1 MKENTKNGAAAD
13 KKIVESDG
21 GVALTNAGV
30 GHSRSY
36 MSGFDKIAVVVLLTV
51 GLFYLVSS
59 IFQITYVFTDEFDS
73 LIFLREITQISVG
86 AILIY
91 GAVRFIRKNTYLE
104 RIVDNMFEDII
115 YDRFEPV
122 LRDIAEVQVGYDSVS
137 TQIKSLNYSINDLKK
152 SIEFAPS
159 GGAYQYQAQD
169 TSTSASL
176 RRVYNLFTYV
186 VLLNVTLAVYMFMI
200 YYPQWY
206 IPYLSPLLFV
216 MWWVVITYEFNQWDN
231 SSAWM
236 WVFAPILILPIYT
249 MVFGLLTST
258 NQMFAIMYLALGL
271 YAITYYTW
279 SMYNSSGTLPFG
291 LHKKLEDI
299 ANYEPVIDNHNG
311 GENGDIP
318 RNGGLYRNS
327 GEDGDIPR
335 NGGLYRNSGE
345 DGDMPRNGGLY
356 RNSGEDGDMPRN
368 GGLYRNSGEDG
379 DMPRNGGLYRNSGE
393 DDNMPRNGG
402 LYRNSDEDGN
412 MPRNGG
418 LYRNVGAVPYDHQNM
433 NGFSDRLSLIRE
445 EFKLLHEEIGMYG
458 ALHRPSNPQNV
469 VEQHVKQP
477 IFTRKLAKGMFKK
490 LVDKSTRKSNNDDN

>member
-1 MKENTKNGAAAD
+1 MKNNTKNKTTSD
-13 KKIVESDG
+13 RKIVESDG
-21 GVALTNAGV
+21 GIAISSMGTE
-30 GHSRSY
+30 HSRNY

-51 GLFYLVSS
+51 GLFYLISS
-59 IFQITYVFTDEFDS
+59 IFQISYVFTDEFDS
-73 LIFLREITQISVG
+73 LIFIREVTQIFVG
-86 AILIY
+86 GMLIL

-104 RIVDNMFEDII
+104 RIVDNMFEEII

-122 LRDIAEVQVGYDSVS
+122 LRNIAEVQVGYDSVS
-137 TQIKSLNYSINDLKK
+137 SQIKSLNYSINDLKN

-159 GGAYQYQAQD
+159 TGGYYQSHEV
-169 TSTSASL
+169 STSASL
-176 RRVYNLFTYV
+176 RRVYNLFMYV

-216 MWWVVITYEFNQWDN
+216 MWWVTITYEFNQWDN

-258 NQMFAIMYLALGL
+258 NQMFAIMYLVLGL
-271 YAITYYTW
+271 YVVTYYTW

-299 ANYEPVIDNHNG
+299 ANYEPAMD
-311 GENGDIP
+311 D
-318 RNGGLYRNS
+318 RNN
-327 GEDGDIPR
+327 
-335 NGGLYRNSGE
+335 GE

-379 DMPRNGGLYRNSGE
+379 DMPRNGGLYRNSG
-393 DDNMPRNGG
+393 DDSDMSRNGG
-402 LYRNSDEDGN
+402 LCRNI
-412 MPRNGG
+412 
-418 LYRNVGAVPYDHQNM
+418 GATPFRHQNM
-433 NGFSDRLSLIRE
+433 DEISERLLLIHE
-445 EFKLLHEEIGMYG
+445 EFNLLNEEISMYTG
-458 ALHRPSNPQNV
+458 QRQSISSQNM
-469 VEQHVKQP
+469 VEQPVTVQQP
-477 IFTRKLAKGMFKK
+477 IFTRKLAKGLYKK
-490 LVDKSTRKSNNDDN
+490 LKPQHPKSKK

>member
-1 MKENTKNGAAAD
+1 MKNNTKNKTTSD
-13 KKIVESDG
+13 RKIVESDG
-21 GVALTNAGV
+21 GIAISSMGTE
-30 GHSRSY
+30 HSRNY

-51 GLFYLVSS
+51 GLFYLISS
-59 IFQITYVFTDEFDS
+59 IFQISYVFTDEFDS
-73 LIFLREITQISVG
+73 LIFIREVTQIFVG
-86 AILIY
+86 GMLIL

-104 RIVDNMFEDII
+104 RIVDNMFEEII

-122 LRDIAEVQVGYDSVS
+122 LRNIAEVQVGYDSVS
-137 TQIKSLNYSINDLKK
+137 SQIKSLNYSINDLKN

-159 GGAYQYQAQD
+159 TGGYYQSHEV
-169 TSTSASL
+169 STSASL
-176 RRVYNLFTYV
+176 RRVYNLFVYV

-216 MWWVVITYEFNQWDN
+216 MWWVTITYEFNQWDN

-258 NQMFAIMYLALGL
+258 NQMFAIMYLVLGL
-271 YAITYYTW
+271 YVVTYYTW

-299 ANYEPVIDNHNG
+299 ANYEPAMD
-311 GENGDIP
+311 D
-318 RNGGLYRNS
+318 RNN
-327 GEDGDIPR
+327 GEDGDMPR

-379 DMPRNGGLYRNSGE
+379 DMPRNGGLYRNSG
-393 DDNMPRNGG
+393 DDSDMSRNGG
-402 LYRNSDEDGN
+402 LCRNI
-412 MPRNGG
+412 
-418 LYRNVGAVPYDHQNM
+418 GATPFRHQNM
-433 NGFSDRLSLIRE
+433 DEISERLLLIHE
-445 EFKLLHEEIGMYG
+445 EFNLLNEEISMYTG
-458 ALHRPSNPQNV
+458 QRQSISSQNM
-469 VEQHVKQP
+469 VEQPVPVQQP
-477 IFTRKLAKGMFKK
+477 IFTRKLAKGLYKK
-490 LVDKSTRKSNNDDN
+490 LKPQHPKSKK

>member
-1 MKENTKNGAAAD
+1 MTNNTKNKATSD
-13 KKIVESDG
+13 RKIVESDG
-21 GVALTNAGV
+21 GVAITNTGAE
-30 GHSRSY
+30 HSRSY
-36 MSGFDKIAVVVLLTV
+36 MSGLDKIAVVVLLTV
-51 GLFYLVSS
+51 GLFYLISS
-59 IFQITYVFTDEFDS
+59 IFQISYVFTDEFDS
-73 LIFLREITQISVG
+73 LIFAREATHIFAG
-86 AILIY
+86 AILVY

-104 RIVDNMFEDII
+104 RIVDNMFEEII

-137 TQIKSLNYSINDLKK
+137 SQIKSLNYSINDLKK

-159 GGAYQYQAQD
+159 TGGYYQPQEV
-169 TSTSASL
+169 STSASL
-176 RRVYNLFTYV
+176 RRVYNLFMYV

-216 MWWVVITYEFNQWDN
+216 MWWVVITYEYNQWDN

-271 YAITYYTW
+271 YAVTYYTW
-279 SMYNSSGTLPFG
+279 SMYNASGTLPFG

-299 ANYEPVIDNHNG
+299 ANYESAMD
-311 GENGDIP
+311 D
-318 RNGGLYRNS
+318 RNS
-327 GEDGDIPR
+327 GK
-335 NGGLYRNSGE
+335 

-402 LYRNSDEDGN
+402 LYRNSGEDDNMPRNGGLYRNSDEDDN

-418 LYRNVGAVPYDHQNM
+418 LYRNVGATPYKYQNM
-433 NGFSDRLSLIRE
+433 DGLSERLMLIQE

-458 ALHRPSNPQNV
+458 GQRRPAGPQNT

-477 IFTRKLAKGMFKK
+477 ILTRKLAKGLYKK
-490 LVDKSTRKSNNDDN
+490 LVSKSTRKTKNEEN

>member
-1 MKENTKNGAAAD
+1 MTNNTKNKATSD
-13 KKIVESDG
+13 RKIVESDG
-21 GVALTNAGV
+21 GVAITNTGAE
-30 GHSRSY
+30 HSRSY
-36 MSGFDKIAVVVLLTV
+36 MSGLDKIAVVVLLTV
-51 GLFYLVSS
+51 GLFYLISS
-59 IFQITYVFTDEFDS
+59 IIQITYVFTDEFDS
-73 LIFLREITQISVG
+73 LIFAREATHIFAG
-86 AILIY
+86 AILVY
-91 GAVRFIRKNTYLE
+91 GAIRFIRKNTYLE
-104 RIVDNMFEDII
+104 RIVDNMFEEII

-137 TQIKSLNYSINDLKK
+137 SQIKSLNYSINDLKK

-159 GGAYQYQAQD
+159 TGGYYQPQEV
-169 TSTSASL
+169 STSASL
-176 RRVYNLFTYV
+176 RRVYNLFMYV

-216 MWWVVITYEFNQWDN
+216 MWWVVITYEYNQWDN

-271 YAITYYTW
+271 YAVTYYTW
-279 SMYNSSGTLPFG
+279 SMYNASGTLPFG

-299 ANYEPVIDNHNG
+299 ANYESAMD
-311 GENGDIP
+311 D
-318 RNGGLYRNS
+318 RNS
-327 GEDGDIPR
+327 GKDGDMPR

-379 DMPRNGGLYRNSGE
+379 DMPRNGGLYRNSDE

-402 LYRNSDEDGN
+402 LYRN
-412 MPRNGG
+412 
-418 LYRNVGAVPYDHQNM
+418 VGATPYKYQNM
-433 NGFSDRLSLIRE
+433 DGLSERLMLIQE

-458 ALHRPSNPQNV
+458 GQRRPAGPQNT

-477 IFTRKLAKGMFKK
+477 ILTRKLAKGLYKK
-490 LVDKSTRKSNNDDN
+490 LVSKSTRKTKNEEN